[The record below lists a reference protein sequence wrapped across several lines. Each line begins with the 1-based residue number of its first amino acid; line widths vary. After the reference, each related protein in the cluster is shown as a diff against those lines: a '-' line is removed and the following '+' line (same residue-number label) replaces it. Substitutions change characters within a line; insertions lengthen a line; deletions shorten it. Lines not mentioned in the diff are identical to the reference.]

1 MNTLK
6 KIAVIAIIM
15 TSATSWA
22 WVSTPQYS
30 SQYSFKFNYKGQIFT
45 VEKSASSYEE
55 AFDVAAQKCFQ
66 NFKGKTQLSEDQ
78 GLDII
83 DACANP
89 RTTKI

>member
-6 KIAVIAIIM
+6 KLAIITIIM

-30 SQYSFKFNYKGQIFT
+30 NQYSFKFNYKGQVFT

-66 NFKGKTQLSEDQ
+66 NFKGTAKISEDQ